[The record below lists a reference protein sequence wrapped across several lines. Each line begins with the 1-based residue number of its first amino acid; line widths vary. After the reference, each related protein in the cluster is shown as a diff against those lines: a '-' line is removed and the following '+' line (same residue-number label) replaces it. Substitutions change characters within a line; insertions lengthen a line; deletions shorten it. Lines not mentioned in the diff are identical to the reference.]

1 MPEITRFYG
10 IIIKI
15 FFRNEHNP
23 PHIHAI
29 YGEHNGLFS
38 IKDMQ
43 MIEGDLPA
51 RAVKLVQEWGK
62 PLSVA
67 HGAARL
73 PDRRQTGSGVGQTI
87 VRGASKNVGHKTTEK
102 TSSTEIVSSPMI
114 KGDDAHAVN

>member
-1 MPEITRFYG
+1 LSSPTNHLRSSNSTKAANPLHRIRRFLASRKITRFYG

-62 PLSVA
+62 PLSEELQKMWDTKQLKK
-67 HGAARL
+67 L
-73 PDRRQTGSGVGQTI
+73 PPL
-87 VRGASKNVGHKTTEK
+87 K
-102 TSSTEIVSSPMI
+102 
-114 KGDDAHAVN
+114 

>member
-23 PHIHAI
+23 TSH
-29 YGEHNGLFS
+29 S
-38 IKDMQ
+38 R
-43 MIEGDLPA
+43 DLRRA
-51 RAVKLVQEWGK
+51 QRAVLHQRYADDQGGSSCK
-62 PLSVA
+62 SS
-67 HGAARL
+67 
-73 PDRRQTGSGVGQTI
+73 QTGSGVGQTI
-87 VRGASKNVGHKTTEK
+87 VRGASKNVGHKTAEK